1 MRAEF
6 EKLRP
11 QLKVFQ
17 NEKGQELFDLPRAPR
32 PPANTPA
39 PVRFIPD
46 FDNLILS
53 HADRTRIVADEHRPA
68 LITKNLHVPATF
80 LVNGRVA
87 GTWKIERTKKSAA
100 LNIHPFAP
108 LPAKAKAELKRE
120 GDRLLH
126 FFEPEANSSTM
137 QFMI

>member
-1 MRAEF
+1 
-6 EKLRP
+6 
-11 QLKVFQ
+11 VFQ

-39 PVRFIPD
+39 PVRFIPE

-53 HADRTRIVADEHRPA
+53 HADRTRIVDTEHRPA

-87 GTWKIERTKKSAA
+87 GTWKIEHTKKSAT
-100 LNIHPFAP
+100 LNLHPFAP
-108 LPAKAKAELKRE
+108 LPAKTKAELKRE
-120 GDRLLH
+120 GEHLLH
-126 FFEPEANSSTM
+126 FVEPDANAVNI
-137 QFMI
+137 QIKK